1 VSFVPLPLEQV
12 VPPRAAEFSLQLPN
26 GVQVT
31 VPGNFDEA
39 ALGRLLRVAGMVEP
53 HDA

>member
-1 VSFVPLPLEQV
+1 MPLLLEQT
-12 VPPRAAEFSLQLPN
+12 VPPRAAEFALQLPN

-39 ALGRLLRVAGMVEP
+39 ALGRLLRVASTLEP
-53 HDA
+53 RDA